1 MNQTLPDWQ
10 NPNMLQIGREEPRA
24 SLIPYLTEKDALTG
38 ERGLSGCYRL
48 LNGRWDFFYSPIG
61 RAPERFQ
68 EVD

>member
-10 NPNMLQIGREEPRA
+10 NPNILQIGREEPRA

-48 LNGRWDFFYSPIG
+48 LNGRWDFF
-61 RAPERFQ
+61 
-68 EVD
+68 